1 MNTQEFF
8 DKYGSKTEP
17 QDYDWKYGG
26 ECVDLIKFY
35 MHDVFGMNP
44 WAIGNANQLWHD
56 KYGILKTFCERIKG
70 SKDLRKGDIIFIDT
84 SSEFDHVGIY
94 VENVAW
100 RVRIFDQV
108 GNGTPVGG
116 ELPPKY
122 REYPIKSVLGVW
134 RPNKV
139 ETEEQKRVREFADK
153 HNIKGRS
160 TTQPFTQFEMLLILS
175 KINA

>member
-44 WAIGNANQLWHD
+44 WAIGNANQLWND

-70 SKDLRKGDIIFIDT
+70 SKDMKKGDIIFIDT

-108 GNGTPVGG
+108 GNGNPVGG
-116 ELPPKY
+116 ELPPRY
-122 REYPIKSVLGVW
+122 REYPIKSVLWVW
-134 RPNKV
+134 RPTKV
-139 ETEEQKRVREFADK
+139 ETEVQKRVRLFAEK
-153 HNIKGRS
+153 NGLKVPS
-160 TTQPFTQFEMLLILS
+160 TTQPYTQFETLSILS
-175 KINA
+175 LPE